1 MNLFFDTSA
10 LVKFFHEEEGSE
22 VVTQL
27 ITSQE
32 NEIWISELV
41 RLEFMSALFRRFRN
55 KEINNKEL
63 TEAISGFNE
72 EISFFNVELL
82 RQAVIKEAESLLKK
96 YGKTQGLR
104 TLDALSL
111 GAFSLIA
118 EEKWIFVAADENLC
132 KVIQLI
138 GFKALNPLYYKN
150 RISK

>member
-22 VVTQL
+22 VVTRL

-55 KEINNKEL
+55 REINDKQL
-63 TEAISGFNE
+63 REAISGFNE

-82 RQAVIKEAESLLKK
+82 RQSVIKEAESLLKK

-104 TLDALSL
+104 TLDALYL

-118 EEKWIFVAADENLC
+118 EEEWSFVAADETLC

-138 GFKALNPLYYKN
+138 GFKAINPLK
-150 RISK
+150 RAQ

>member
-1 MNLFFDTSA
+1 MRFGFQSLY
-10 LVKFFHEEEGSE
+10 
-22 VVTQL
+22 
-27 ITSQE
+27 
-32 NEIWISELV
+32 
-41 RLEFMSALFRRFRN
+41 MSALFRRFRN
-55 KEINNKEL
+55 KEINDKQL
-63 TEAISGFNE
+63 KEAISGFNE

-118 EEKWIFVAADENLC
+118 EEEWIFVAADENLC

-138 GFKALNPLYYKN
+138 GFKTLNPL
-150 RISK
+150 RRE